1 MSTYMKALRRLE
13 SDGQMAP
20 PAPVSAPAV
29 RRAGREAEE
38 TTARRAPL
46 TASAAV
52 PEIEALLDQLRTL
65 ASQGDAARVLV
76 FAPVSTP
83 GAARGVLEALATR
96 ARELRL
102 SLAVAELSRSGGAPQ
117 LVARGGEARPAH
129 PIELDG
135 PALAAGLRDWLG
147 ALPPA
152 ALVLID
158 APPIQRSVDAVLL
171 GAACDGV
178 VLVAETGVTER
189 AALRAAAERARDGG
203 CRTMGVVLTRRGE

>member
-1 MSTYMKALRRLE
+1 
-13 SDGQMAP
+13 MAP

-29 RRAGREAEE
+29 RRTGREAEE
-38 TTARRAPL
+38 TATRRAPL
-46 TASAAV
+46 APSAAA

-65 ASQGDAARVLV
+65 AAQGEAARVLV

-102 SLAVAELSRSGGAPQ
+102 PLAVAELSRGGGTPQ
-117 LVARGGEARPAH
+117 LVARGGDSRPVA
-129 PIELDG
+129 IELDG

-147 ALPPA
+147 EQAQA

-158 APPIQRSVDAVLL
+158 APPIRRSVDAVPWR
-171 GAACDGV
+171 C
-178 VLVAETGVTER
+178 
-189 AALRAAAERARDGG
+189 
-203 CRTMGVVLTRRGE
+203 